1 MRRVVVDMQNMLFAD
16 AVAQTLRQFDPG
28 FQVYV
33 SDSPDRTEDICMN
46 AMANILIT
54 EVTLYTPWRIE
65 ERLRLRKNLKE
76 KLPGCKVVFVVD
88 ENSES
93 GLADRVRQTM
103 KDGLIDNFVYGLV
116 SSTYLG
122 AVIDTL

>member
-103 KDGLIDNFVYGLV
+103 KDGLIDNFVYGSV

>member
-1 MRRVVVDMQNMLFAD
+1 
-16 AVAQTLRQFDPG
+16 
-28 FQVYV
+28 
-33 SDSPDRTEDICMN
+33 MN

-103 KDGLIDNFVYGLV
+103 KDGLIDNFVYGSV